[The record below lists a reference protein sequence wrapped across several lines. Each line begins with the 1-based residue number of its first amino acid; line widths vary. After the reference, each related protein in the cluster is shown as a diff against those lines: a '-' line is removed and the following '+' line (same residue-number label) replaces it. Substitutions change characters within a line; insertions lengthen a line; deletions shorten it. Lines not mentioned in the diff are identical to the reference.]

1 MKELTNINFR
11 RYKWRLPALIALLV
25 VVVDVYT
32 DSKKFHKTPF
42 NT

>member
-25 VVVDVYT
+25 VVVAEYGSV
-32 DSKKFHKTPF
+32 PF
-42 NT
+42 RV